1 MRDPIRDKERLL
13 HINDAI
19 NRILEGS
26 SGKIDS
32 IEEGSL
38 EYFGIVK
45 LIEIIGEAVY
55 KLSSDFKIA
64 HSQTPWRQ
72 IERMRHVLVHGYY
85 SVGYDSIKEV
95 IETDIPELK
104 KQIQNYLTEIG
115 VELV

>member
-1 MRDPIRDKERLL
+1 MREPIRDKERLL

-19 NRILEGS
+19 NLIIEGTS
-26 SGKIDS
+26 TKIND

-55 KLSSDFKIA
+55 KLTYAFKES
-64 HSQTPWRQ
+64 HSETPWRQ

-85 SVGYDSIKEV
+85 SVGYEFVKEV
-95 IETDIPELK
+95 IQTDIPILQ
-104 KQIQNYLTEIG
+104 KQISAYLAEFD
-115 VELV
+115 